1 MFLGSKIGF
10 ICQVRIVQPIDIVIN
25 EKIDIDRILVV
36 TFTSAAASEIRENNH
51 DTGKHTY
58 CDTRIEQRYFTSY
71 LHYDSPFNEIP

>member
-1 MFLGSKIGF
+1 MFLGGKIGF

-25 EKIDIDRILVV
+25 EKI
-36 TFTSAAASEIRENNH
+36 ENNH

>member
-25 EKIDIDRILVV
+25 EKI
-36 TFTSAAASEIRENNH
+36 ENNH
-51 DTGKHTY
+51 TY
-58 CDTRIEQRYFTSY
+58 RDTRIEQRYFTSY